1 MPMNVFERIVENLDL
16 MDRFSIRKVSKH
28 LRAFTDSLSP
38 GFKLVTIRIYES
50 ATTVCY
56 DQNAV
61 AYSNRPRQFF
71 DKIDICFVEIGDER
85 VEIKNATHDQLAAQD
100 LKIVLGNPKL
110 ELEELE
116 IERCCFWH
124 SERLVEMIKSIPSP
138 IHVERLT
145 TIVNNPLK
153 ELEIIGCLRPRV
165 LNTIHLDMENHS
177 ERLEKTEMKL
187 RFDAL
192 IATPQC
198 QQVEMMTVV
207 TYLKMEE
214 FPMDSFL
221 LAPRFTLNFEY
232 LSVKDVMH
240 VFRNLSKFA
249 ALDHFILKSDQK
261 LNLESIRKQ
270 LNQRFSDIPDRPY
283 CMHYWDRKSPFSF
296 EIRFSEFEIRVA
308 KQQI

>member
-1 MPMNVFERIVENLDL
+1 MPMNVFEKIMGNLDL
-16 MDRFSIRKVSKH
+16 MDRFIIRKVSKH
-28 LRAFTDSLSP
+28 LRLFTDRLSP
-38 GFKLVTIRIYES
+38 GFKLVTIRMYES

-56 DQNAV
+56 DQNATS
-61 AYSNRPRQFF
+61 YSNRPRQFY

-110 ELEELE
+110 ELEEIE

-124 SERLVEMIKSIPSP
+124 SERLVEMMKSIPSS
-138 IHVERLT
+138 IHVECLKVL
-145 TIVNNPLK
+145 VNNPLK
-153 ELEIIGCLRPRV
+153 ELEIIGCMRPRV
-165 LNTIHLDMENHS
+165 LKTIHLDMENHGDKL
-177 ERLEKTEMKL
+177 ERAEMKK
-187 RFDAL
+187 RFDVM

-198 QQVEMMTVV
+198 QNVEMMTVV

-214 FPMDSFL
+214 FPMGSFL

-232 LSVKDVMH
+232 LSVKDVMN
-240 VFRNLSKFA
+240 VFRNLPKFA

-261 LNLESIRKQ
+261 LNLESIRRN
-270 LNQRFSDIPDRPY
+270 LNQRFSNIPDRPD

-296 EIRFSEFEIRVA
+296 EVRFGELEIHVV
-308 KQQI
+308 KQQV